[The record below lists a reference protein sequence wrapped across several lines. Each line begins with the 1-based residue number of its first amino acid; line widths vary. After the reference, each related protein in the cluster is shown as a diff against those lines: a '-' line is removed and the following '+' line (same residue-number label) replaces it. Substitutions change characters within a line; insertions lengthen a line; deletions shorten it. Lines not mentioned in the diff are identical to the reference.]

1 MRKRMSDTPFSGTVR
16 QITGYAG
23 TSGPG
28 AAFSASTGSGAASSR
43 RTEPADRGRSEAAQ
57 IADNLLRQRLRVGNL
72 DDPSEVARGLRQLFP
87 REARQLDAEAA
98 GFPMP
103 TVMSFSP
110 AVRAVEAMATSV
122 EIEQAEQAVDLDF
135 LALSRDHRLGAIS
148 EELLGWG
155 RAVRATLYD
164 GRAAAALALDPRA
177 RDRLMGARRQIQEY
191 ARLVRMVGSLNPD
204 TRSSFR
210 KLAADLDG
218 ASSLL
223 VVLAGETLAG
233 QRMGD
238 LKFLPSVA
246 ASDLQARRDSVISCL
261 REILNFAGGSGRD
274 TFPWSMEGLRSF
286 YKRIEDSGHLDLRA
300 LLDEATL
307 GRHLDMLVDLAAR
320 NDSPGFRELGA
331 TAELSTQKLYRL
343 LAMGDRIEAAPA
355 LSHFLKALQIFL
367 DTFKSSQSGYRMA
380 SVGRPIIAQRRQAGF
395 GGLDNATS
403 RLNVLIGQRSRLADM
418 ADCFLGCSCETE
430 DVLRQIMLDKILHD
444 MDRAIDLYISG
455 SDSEGRGEPE
465 WRAAGY
471 GVLAY
476 GVTNPLLLVGD
487 HRPPH
492 APFQNFRDGQLVRLL
507 DAIGRELGTDKIDPL
522 NHVPL
527 PGSPVNL
534 VREMVDE
541 LCLQLLTDA
550 RLMSVLRTMGFGC
563 VSPDRVQSVLRDMVS
578 AALSRVRAGG
588 GDSVCPEP
596 GVNMPDILEVSAQR
610 EADAATRGADA
621 VEDIRVNF
629 GRGVDAIRYGADAA
643 AGIKMSAERE
653 ADAATREADAVEG
666 IGVNVERMVE
676 AARRRADAASS
687 IKDNGTPDGP
697 RKPGGR
703 GGT

>member
-103 TVMSFSP
+103 AVMPFSP

-233 QRMGD
+233 QGMGD

-246 ASDLQARRDSVISCL
+246 ASDLQARRDRVISCL

-455 SDSEGRGEPE
+455 SDSEGCGEPE

-507 DAIGRELGTDKIDPL
+507 DAIGRELGTDKIDPV

-588 GDSVCPEP
+588 GDGVCPEP

-621 VEDIRVNF
+621 AEGIGVNF
-629 GRGVDAIRYGADAA
+629 ERGVDAIRYGADAV

-666 IGVNVERMVE
+666 IGVNVERMAE